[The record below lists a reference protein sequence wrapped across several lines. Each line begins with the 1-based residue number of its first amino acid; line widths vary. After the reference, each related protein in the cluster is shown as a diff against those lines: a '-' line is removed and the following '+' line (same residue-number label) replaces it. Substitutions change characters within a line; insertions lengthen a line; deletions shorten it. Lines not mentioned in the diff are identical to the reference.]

1 MASRRQSSMGL
12 PIVAILLLV
21 ACTSPSAASSSLA
34 SLGAPVA
41 SPATASAASATT
53 SDPSEAAP
61 APSVTAT
68 TPSRVVVPQG
78 SQPSAACVQ
87 AFAAMEAAGGGTLE
101 PSDPVVL
108 KTLTS
113 CKTVDE
119 WRGGLAAVPGAM
131 DYQQAS
137 EINDKTFMNDVQV
150 VCRYGKTNSSTPMCV
165 DAGHLGLLA

>member
-1 MASRRQSSMGL
+1 MGL

-34 SLGAPVA
+34 SLGAPGA
-41 SPATASAASATT
+41 SPGTTSAASAATR
-53 SDPSEAAP
+53 DPSEAAP

-101 PSDPVVL
+101 PSDPAVL

-113 CKTVDE
+113 WNKTAPGPELPNEVVENTRAKYLDA
-119 WRGGLAAVPGAM
+119 LA
-131 DYQQAS
+131 
-137 EINDKTFMNDVQV
+137 
-150 VCRYGKTNSSTPMCV
+150 R
-165 DAGHLGLLA
+165 LAK